1 MRHVHVL
8 LSELETFSE
17 YDVRVVSVSRSYV
30 KTEQRVSLRP
40 SSTVQNMVERLF
52 PWIKLDDEDFT
63 VGVGLCT
70 NNEPELMT
78 WNKARLVKNA
88 KIQDLWS
95 AVAPSPNQEY
105 LLVCCQ
111 FSRQQYNL
119 QKDRLDGVLEDMGK
133 WIPG

>member
-63 VGVGLCT
+63 VGVGLCA

-88 KIQDLWS
+88 KLQDLWS
-95 AVAPSPNQEY
+95 AATLSPNQEY
-105 LLVCCQ
+105 LVVCCQ
-111 FSRQQYNL
+111 FSREQYDL
-119 QKDRLDGVLEDMGK
+119 QKDRLEGVIENMGK
-133 WIPG
+133 WLPG

>member
-17 YDVRVVSVSRSYV
+17 YDVRLVSVSRSYV
-30 KTEQRVSLRP
+30 KTEQR
-40 SSTVQNMVERLF
+40 TVQNMLERLF

-63 VGVGLCT
+63 IGVGLCT

-111 FSRQQYNL
+111 FSREQYNL
-119 QKDRLDGVLEDMGK
+119 QKDRLEVVLEDMGK